1 MGVGGS
7 DADLCEPGQRGRAG
21 LSFLA
26 RERHGHVL
34 VLTMSSPETRNAL
47 TGDDQFDDFEQTCQ
61 EINNDIG
68 VRAVVLTGAGSA
80 FCAGGNVKDMRDR
93 TGLFSGDPFD
103 QADAYRRGIQRIPR
117 SVYALNVP
125 IIAAV
130 NGPAV
135 GAGCDLAT
143 MCDIRIA
150 STKAMFAESFV
161 KLGIIPGDG
170 GAWFLP
176 RVVGYSNACKMAF
189 SGDPVLAEEALRIG
203 LVSEILPPEALL
215 ERAIALGQ
223 SIASNPPHA
232 VRLTKQLMR
241 ASADSSLDQLLD
253 KSAAF
258 QAVCHAEPDHVE
270 AVAAFFEKRPGKY
283 REK

>member
-1 MGVGGS
+1 M
-7 DADLCEPGQRGRAG
+7 
-21 LSFLA
+21 SFLN
-26 RERHGHVL
+26 RERREHVL
-34 VLTMSSPETRNAL
+34 LLTMSSPDTRNAL
-47 TGDDQFDDFEQTCQ
+47 TGPDQFEDFENTCA
-61 EINNDIG
+61 EVNDDPS
-68 VRAVVLTGAGSA
+68 VRCVVLTGEGSA

-93 TGLFSGDPFD
+93 QGLFAGDPFD
-103 QADAYRRGIQRIPR
+103 QADAYRKGIQRIPR
-117 SVYALNVP
+117 AIHALNVP

-150 STKAMFAESFV
+150 SEKAMFAESFV

-176 RVVGYSNACKMAF
+176 RAVGYSNACKMAF
-189 SGDPVLAEEALRIG
+189 SGEPVKAAEALAMG
-203 LVSEILPPEALL
+203 LVSEVVAPEALL
-215 ERAIALGQ
+215 DRAVELAQ

-241 ASADSSLDQLLD
+241 ASERASLNELLD
-253 KSAAF
+253 MSAAF
-258 QAVCHAEPDHVE
+258 QAVCHAEPDHME
-270 AVAAFFEKRPGKY
+270 AVNAFFEKRPGNY
-283 REK
+283 RES

>member
-1 MGVGGS
+1 M
-7 DADLCEPGQRGRAG
+7 
-21 LSFLA
+21 SFLA
-26 RERHGHVL
+26 QERQGHVL
-34 VLTMSSPETRNAL
+34 VLTMSSPDTRNAL
-47 TGDDQFDDFEQTCQ
+47 TSDDQFAEFEDICAA
-61 EINNDIG
+61 INNDMS
-68 VRAVVLTGAGSA
+68 VRAVVLTGEGSA

-93 TGLFSGDPFD
+93 TGLFAGDPFD
-103 QADAYRRGIQRIPR
+103 QADAYRKGIQRIPR
-117 SVYALNVP
+117 AIYSLNVP

-143 MCDIRIA
+143 MCDIRIG
-150 STKAMFAESFV
+150 SEKAMFAESFV

-176 RVVGYSNACKMAF
+176 RAVGYSNACKMAF
-189 SGDPVLAEEALRIG
+189 SGEPVRAEEAFRIG
-203 LVSEILPPEALL
+203 LVSEVVAPEALL
-215 ERAIALGQ
+215 ERSVELAQ

-241 ASADSSLDQLLD
+241 ASQNASLDELLD

-258 QAVCHAEPDHVE
+258 QAVCHAEPDHAE
-270 AVAAFFEKRPGKY
+270 AVAAFFEKRPGQY
-283 REK
+283 RES

>member
-1 MGVGGS
+1 M
-7 DADLCEPGQRGRAG
+7 
-21 LSFLA
+21 SFLT

-34 VLTMSSPETRNAL
+34 VLTMSSPDTRNAL
-47 TGDDQFDDFEQTCQ
+47 TGAAQFEDFESTCA
-61 EINNDIG
+61 EVNDDPSI
-68 VRAVVLTGAGSA
+68 RCVVLTGEGSA

-93 TGLFSGDPFD
+93 QGLFAGDPFD
-103 QADAYRRGIQRIPR
+103 QADAYRKGIQRIPR
-117 SVYALNVP
+117 AIHALNVP

-150 STKAMFAESFV
+150 SEKAMFAESFV

-176 RVVGYSNACKMAF
+176 RAVGYSNACKMAF
-189 SGDPVLAEEALRIG
+189 SGDPVQADEALAMG
-203 LVSEILPPEALL
+203 LVSEVVAADRLL
-215 ERAIALGQ
+215 QRSVELAQ

-241 ASADSSLDQLLD
+241 ASEQASLNELLD
-253 KSAAF
+253 MSAAF
-258 QAVCHAEPDHVE
+258 QAVCHAEPDHME
-270 AVAAFFEKRPGKY
+270 AVNAFFEKRPGSY
-283 REK
+283 RES